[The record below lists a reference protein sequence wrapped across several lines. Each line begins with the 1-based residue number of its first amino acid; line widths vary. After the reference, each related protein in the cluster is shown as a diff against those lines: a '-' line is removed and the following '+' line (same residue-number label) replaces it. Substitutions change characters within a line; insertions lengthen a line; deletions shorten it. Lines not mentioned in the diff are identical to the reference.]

1 MQTIK
6 EIQEEIIKVRNSNIM
21 MKSLIEMRELGKKQT
36 KLTAIM
42 IRDRCVKEC
51 LLIAKEH
58 LEQHNKQS
66 AAVAMLC
73 GDAIEAIKLDPM
85 EEENEG
91 K

>member
-6 EIQEEIIKVRNSNIM
+6 DVQEEIEKVRNSNIM
-21 MKSLIEMRELGKKQT
+21 LESLVKMRELGKKQT

-42 IRDRCVKEC
+42 IRDRCMREC

-58 LEQHNKQS
+58 LEQDNKQS

-73 GDAIEAIKLDPM
+73 GDAIETIKLDPL